1 MDYIHK
7 WKKGYMIG
15 KQVNDHYYYF
25 GNYQSLEKAQ
35 NVRDYFV
42 EHDWPIND
50 RFKFIEIP
58 KTRYLRKTKAG
69 NYKIVKWLEVNGIKK
84 MVYFGTYST
93 IDKAM
98 AERDLLIQYN
108 WDLEKVCE
116 CSNEG
121 ENWNIKGLGTSW
133 TKHDKWND
141 YFTAKNGGIL

>member
-1 MDYIHK
+1 
-7 WKKGYMIG
+7 MIG

-35 NVRDYFV
+35 KVRDYFV

-93 IDKAM
+93 IDNAM
-98 AERDLLIQYN
+98 AERDLLVQYN

>member
-35 NVRDYFV
+35 KVRDYFV

-98 AERDLLIQYN
+98 AERDLLVQYN